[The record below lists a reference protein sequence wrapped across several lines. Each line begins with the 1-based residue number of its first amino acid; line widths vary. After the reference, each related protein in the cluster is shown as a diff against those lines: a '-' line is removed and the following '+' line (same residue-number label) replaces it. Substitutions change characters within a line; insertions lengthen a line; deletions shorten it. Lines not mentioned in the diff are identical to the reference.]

1 MIFGRFTERAQV
13 VILEAEN
20 ESEKFKHGYV
30 GTEHVL
36 LGILK
41 EDGYSA
47 KLLKKYG
54 VDSEKIRTMIKDI

>member
-13 VILEAEN
+13 VLVEAQQ
-20 ESEKFKHGYV
+20 ESQNFKHGYI

-41 EDGYSA
+41 ENGYA
-47 KLLKKYG
+47 GQLLEGK
-54 VDSEKIRTMIKDI
+54 VITI